1 MAVGS
6 RPRRGKCTDPPQNH
20 TLQYRQGQGGSA
32 RPSGTAVKHDK
43 NRKLGTKT
51 IQTVK
56 NQLPTNHRPNTHQIA
71 INYQEDGHCAHA
83 SRAQP
88 HLQPMTDPFSI
99 NYQSYINQKF
109 TTYRSIINQL
119 SRRRALRPRR
129 PRPTPGEKRCTIA
142 QKRNSAG
149 TEKTRDA
156 PQLKNEIALAR
167 KGKAVHHGS
176 KATAP
181 AREGKAMRHGSQ
193 TK

>member
-20 TLQYRQGQGGSA
+20 TLQYRQGQGRSA

-43 NRKLGTKT
+43 NRKIGTKT

-56 NQLPTNHRPNTHQIA
+56 IKSNKNKKSNPTNHRPNTHQIA
-71 INYQEDGHCAHA
+71 INYQEDGNCAHA

-129 PRPTPGEKRCTIA
+129 PRPTPGGKRCTIA

-156 PQLKNEIALAR
+156 PHLKNEIALAR
-167 KGKAVHHGS
+167 KRKAMHHGS
-176 KATAP
+176 NA
-181 AREGKAMRHGSQ
+181 E
-193 TK
+193 